1 MKHYYSDAQRAAT
14 SIIYNS
20 YVDDSTIES
29 VDVLGSV
36 YLPLTVFVRVRRVDI
51 DSNGGGG
58 ITTDYIAIDFEGFVT
73 REANKNLELEND
85 KVRRLIFSE
94 LAMIDKP

>member
-1 MKHYYSDAQRAAT
+1 MKHFYSAAQRAAT

-20 YVDDSTIES
+20 YVDDATIES

-36 YLPLTVFVRVRRVDI
+36 YMPLTVFVRVRRVDI
-51 DSNGGGG
+51 DANGGGG
-58 ITTDYIAIDFEGFVT
+58 IMTDYIAIDFEGFVT
-73 REANKNLELEND
+73 REANKNLQLEND